1 MKKKLL
7 IALGII
13 VAVIVLF
20 YFGLFLTAC
29 FTEVQGLPA
38 SPDEGTGFA
47 DIRGG

>member
-20 YFGLFLTAC
+20 YFGLKAYPQVPAKDLGQALLT
-29 FTEVQGLPA
+29 
-38 SPDEGTGFA
+38 
-47 DIRGG
+47 

>member
-20 YFGLFLTAC
+20 YFGLFLTA
-29 FTEVQGLPA
+29 
-38 SPDEGTGFA
+38 
-47 DIRGG
+47 